1 MQYISGEARKPSI
14 FVSSTCYDLKQIRQ
28 DIREFIEADLGYE
41 AILSEYDSFPID
53 SDKDTINNCLR
64 VVEQRADQPAKEI
77 EKSKVPAA
85 LARALKMHPEVKT
98 IVLHLDNDRIGR
110 LATKAI
116 FTVLPKQY
124 QVKDVPPKQGKD
136 YNDLL
141 CIKLNLAIT
150 KREKSTKKSMSGHEN
165 MRDRR

>member
-64 VVEQRADQPAKEI
+64 VVEQRADIMVLIVGSRYGYITDQHEI
-77 EKSKVPAA
+77 P
-85 LARALKMHPEVKT
+85 
-98 IVLHLDNDRIGR
+98 R
-110 LATKAI
+110 L
-116 FTVLPKQY
+116 Q
-124 QVKDVPPKQGKD
+124 
-136 YNDLL
+136 
-141 CIKLNLAIT
+141 
-150 KREKSTKKSMSGHEN
+150 
-165 MRDRR
+165 